1 MYWGAS
7 MELQAPLYFLP
18 KDAGVKVAVFADA
31 GSVWNYKGPLD
42 FPATGEFI
50 QGSICPKNASLADC
64 PLDNSM
70 HVRASVGAGLLWA
83 SPFGPIRFDF
93 AVPLLKESY
102 DRKQFFR
109 FGGGTTF

>member
-42 FPATGEFI
+42 FPTTGERI
-50 QGSICPKNASLADC
+50 QGSICAPTDANC
-64 PLDNSM
+64 PLDNAM

-93 AVPLLKESY
+93 AVPLLKEQY